1 MENPMW
7 RIEAHIWFENFDEYV
22 EREKELNELLERI
35 QGNGSVTVFFRST
48 PEYLEVPGS
57 SYDYED
63 EKKVEE
69 LMNFCGRDNV
79 DFVARIS
86 RDTERELGCI
96 RGKAKK
102 RN

>member
-1 MENPMW
+1 MDSPSW
-7 RIEAHIWFENFDEYV
+7 RIEACIWFEDFSEY
-22 EREKELNELLERI
+22 ENREKELLKLLGRI

-48 PEYLEVPGS
+48 PEYLEILGA

-63 EKKVEE
+63 GEKVDE
-69 LMNFCGRDNV
+69 LIKFCGRSNI

-86 RDTERELGCI
+86 QDTERELGCI
-96 RGKAKK
+96 RGKTKK